1 MYVDVAKRGWGVFVT
16 ACAVGPT
23 SWNFIAPA
31 QQEKKKKGRW
41 STKMS
46 PPSSFGFG
54 VFFSQ

>member
-31 QQEKKKKGRW
+31 QEKKKKGRW